1 MNQYIKDGIVNDG
14 TELLTEEGLIFNP
27 TPEDYYNRGWKDY
40 VEGSRITRE
49 KALEE
54 NKQNFLRECK
64 EYYESQVERFFMG
77 DDLVWMS
84 AVDRVTLTMLIRD
97 GYGRQKRIHAFGREV
112 DGRKLI
118 QFFKQVN
125 QYELEVRNIF
135 QTHCKNIL
143 SLKNTFDIQKY
154 DYTEGY
160 PDILGVSE
168 EELWG

>member
-27 TPEDYYNRGWKDY
+27 TPEDYYKHGWRDFFEAKTK
-40 VEGSRITRE
+40 TRSE
-49 KALEE
+49 ALEE
-54 NKQNFLRECK
+54 SKTNLLRECK
-64 EYYESQVERFFMG
+64 EYYESQVEKFFMG

-84 AVDRVTLTMLIRD
+84 AVDRMVLTMLIRD
-97 GYGRQKRIHAFGREV
+97 GYESQKRVHVLGKEV
-112 DGRKLI
+112 DGQRLV

-125 QYELEVRNIF
+125 QYELKAR
-135 QTHCKNIL
+135 
-143 SLKNTFDIQKY
+143 NTFYRHCGAISKMKSILEQQKY

-160 PDILGVSE
+160 PDILGVTE